1 MSFAL
6 LSAKKKREEMEQVLR
21 SQGIKVTRIGQILPA
36 TSGLNLLKN
45 GEKVALPEHCGF
57 DHFG

>member
-1 MSFAL
+1 
-6 LSAKKKREEMEQVLR
+6 MEQVLR

-45 GEKVALPEHCGF
+45 GKKMALPTHIGF
-57 DHFG
+57 DHFS